1 MQLMTNIS
9 IKILWGVSPQVTQVD
24 ANIHHDP
31 KFSLKFWLT
40 LEKFSVLSLI
50 NCFNEKKCNFIED
63 FIGIYFGRSFVTLKL
78 CYNIFYRSCV
88 LWNNFQE
95 SRLNQRISQ
104 SINLKQISV
113 FWWVVK
119 LVLCIDS
126 DVGNSGNVNIFGRET
141 PLQIQ

>member
-1 MQLMTNIS
+1 MI
-9 IKILWGVSPQVTQVD
+9 
-24 ANIHHDP
+24 P

-141 PLQIQ
+141 PLQIQEQYNSIRLVQLRIKSYSNLLLTF